1 MSSKKLESRRNFLK
15 DTTVVAAGTTLAASL
30 NLGLVRS
37 VHAQGDDV
45 IKIALIG
52 CGGRGTGAADQLP
65 GGGESTR
72 TTSEVGGGGR
82 CI

>member
-1 MSSKKLESRRNFLK
+1 MSSKKFESRRKFLK
-15 DTTVVAAGTTLAASL
+15 DTTVVAAGTALAAGL

-52 CGGRGTGAADQLP
+52 CGGRGNGAAENNLDCL
-65 GGGESTR
+65 
-72 TTSEVGGGGR
+72 
-82 CI
+82 